1 MGGVAGGE
9 PREGA
14 SDPDISILT
23 SVQKLGLRLEKQKVM
38 LDHVVVDHLQK
49 APTEN

>member
-49 APTEN
+49 TPTEN